1 MPGLSRVSKS
11 ALHISLSMFNG
22 VRCAPRLT
30 NPLTSKCQFISR
42 TEASVISLHNV
53 ASAQVL
59 LLRSKRIPPLFALA
73 GEVDRA
79 NALSYRRTF
88 AVRLNNNIDF
98 KQRRVFWTKENNIEN
113 LSVN

>member
-1 MPGLSRVSKS
+1 
-11 ALHISLSMFNG
+11 MFNAKF
-22 VRCAPRLT
+22 VADFERCAAYFVEHVRRSAMRTATYKSTDLEVPIFLT
-30 NPLTSKCQFISR
+30 YGGLRYKLTQR
-42 TEASVISLHNV
+42 AP
-53 ASAQVL
+53 AQVL

-98 KQRRVFWTKENNIEN
+98 KQRRVFWT
-113 LSVN
+113 